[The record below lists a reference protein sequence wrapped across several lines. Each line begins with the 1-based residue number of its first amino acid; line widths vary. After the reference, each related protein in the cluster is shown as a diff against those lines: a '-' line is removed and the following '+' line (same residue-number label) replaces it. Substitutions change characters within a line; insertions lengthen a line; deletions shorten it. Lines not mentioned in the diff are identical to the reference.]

1 MDGTPFMWT
10 VRGASFV
17 PVSDAIKEMTDH
29 KKIMLKTPLKLS
41 TERMQRGSVTYFQA
55 KVAETGE
62 PTFGENDVEI
72 LSSFAEDVNKY
83 NNYVLKEHKDA
94 RKLLDAQDDLDVEAE
109 LAAS

>member
-1 MDGTPFMWT
+1 MAYGT
-10 VRGASFV
+10 
-17 PVSDAIKEMTDH
+17 K
-29 KKIMLKTPLKLS
+29 
-41 TERMQRGSVTYFQA
+41 
-55 KVAETGE
+55 
-62 PTFGENDVEI
+62 VEI